1 MSAHG
6 GHKWIKFSHSIG
18 KVGKNPCNPGGNVV
32 QSTSTI
38 EYGATVPVR
47 TAARH
52 HYFWLA
58 AKVAA
63 RKKEKAMKKKLL
75 ALFLALV
82 MVGAVLPG
90 CGDGS
95 KDPGGQGNNGETG
108 EPVKGGEITV
118 GIAQDLD
125 DSLDPHQTVAAGTR
139 EVLFNIFEG
148 LVKPNSD
155 GEMIPAVAEK
165 YELSEDG
172 TTYTFTLRDGVKFH
186 NGQTVTAEDVVY
198 SINRCAAVPEG
209 QEKPLVAAF
218 SAIRSVEALNEK
230 TVTVTIAQRDL
241 EFISYMTAAI
251 IPADY
256 ADQATAPVGTGPFK
270 FVSRTPQE
278 NFIMERFEDYWGTP
292 AWLDKVTY
300 KICENADA
308 LVMNLNGS
316 SIDLCAHLT
325 AAQAAQ
331 LNSNFK
337 VLEGTM
343 NLVQAIYLNN
353 QAKPFDNQQVR
364 QALCYAI
371 DRQGIMDMVADG
383 HGTAVGSSIYPAFTK
398 YFLPEL
404 VDKYPHDVEKAKELL
419 AQAGYPDGFDMTI
432 SVPNNYQ
439 PHMDTAEVVA
449 EQLREAGI
457 NVTIQPVEWST
468 WLDTIYNG
476 RQFQATV
483 VGVDAANMTARAMLE
498 RFTSD
503 YAKNFINYNNPAYD
517 ALFQQ
522 AINATDEATQTDL
535 YKQMETMLAD
545 TAANVYI
552 QDLSDLVAMRQ
563 DLGGLKFYPIYVL
576 DLSTVYLTQQ

>member
-1 MSAHG
+1 
-6 GHKWIKFSHSIG
+6 
-18 KVGKNPCNPGGNVV
+18 
-32 QSTSTI
+32 
-38 EYGATVPVR
+38 
-47 TAARH
+47 
-52 HYFWLA
+52 
-58 AKVAA
+58 
-63 RKKEKAMKKKLL
+63 MKKKLL

-125 DSLDPHQTVAAGTR
+125 DSLDPHQTVVAGTR

-218 SAIRSVEALNEK
+218 SAVRSVEALDEK

-251 IPADY
+251 IPAGY
-256 ADQATAPVGTGPFK
+256 ADQATAPVGTGPFR
-270 FVSRTPQE
+270 FVSRIPQE

-325 AAQAAQ
+325 SAQAAQ

-353 QAKPFDNQQVR
+353 QAKPFDNQLVR

-404 VDKYPHDVEKAKELL
+404 VDKYPHSVEKAKELL
-419 AQAGYPDGFDMTI
+419 AQAGYPNGFDMTI

-457 NVTIQPVEWST
+457 RVTIQPVEWST

-503 YAKNFINYNNPAYD
+503 YAKNFINYSNPAYD

-522 AINATDEATQTDL
+522 AINATDEAAQTDL

-576 DLSTVYLTQQ
+576 DLSTVYLTQR

>member
-1 MSAHG
+1 
-6 GHKWIKFSHSIG
+6 
-18 KVGKNPCNPGGNVV
+18 
-32 QSTSTI
+32 
-38 EYGATVPVR
+38 
-47 TAARH
+47 
-52 HYFWLA
+52 
-58 AKVAA
+58 
-63 RKKEKAMKKKLL
+63 MKKKLL

-95 KDPGGQGNNGETG
+95 KDPGGQGNNGKTG

-172 TTYTFTLRDGVKFH
+172 TTYTFTLREGVKFH

-218 SAIRSVEALNEK
+218 SAVKSVEALDEK
-230 TVTVTIAQRDL
+230 TVAVTIAQRDL
-241 EFISYMTAAI
+241 EFISYMTTAI

-256 ADQATAPVGTGPFK
+256 ENQDTAPVGTGPFK
-270 FVSRTPQE
+270 FVSRTPQQD
-278 NFIMERFEDYWGTP
+278 FVMERFEDYWGAP

-308 LVMNLNGS
+308 LVMNLNGG

-325 AAQAAQ
+325 SAQASQ
-331 LNSNFK
+331 LNQNFQ

-353 QAKPFDNQQVR
+353 QAKPFDNQLVR

-404 VDKYPHDVEKAKELL
+404 VDKYPHDVAKAKELL

-503 YAKNFINYNNPAYD
+503 YGKNFINYNNPAYD
-517 ALFQQ
+517 TLFQQ
-522 AINATDEATQTDL
+522 AINAQDEATQTDL

-552 QDLSDLVAMRQ
+552 QDLCDLVAMRQ

-576 DLSTVYLTQQ
+576 DLSTVYLTQR

>member
-1 MSAHG
+1 
-6 GHKWIKFSHSIG
+6 
-18 KVGKNPCNPGGNVV
+18 
-32 QSTSTI
+32 
-38 EYGATVPVR
+38 
-47 TAARH
+47 
-52 HYFWLA
+52 
-58 AKVAA
+58 
-63 RKKEKAMKKKLL
+63 MKKKLL

-82 MVGAVLPG
+82 MVGTVLSG
-90 CGDGS
+90 CVDGS

-218 SAIRSVEALNEK
+218 SAIRSVEALDEK
-230 TVTVTIAQRDL
+230 TVAVTIAQRDL

-251 IPADY
+251 IPAGY

-278 NFIMERFEDYWGTP
+278 NFVMERFEDYWGTP

-325 AAQAAQ
+325 SAQAAQ

-353 QAKPFDNQQVR
+353 QAKPFDNQLVR

-404 VDKYPHDVEKAKELL
+404 VDKYPHNVEKAKELL
-419 AQAGYPDGFDMTI
+419 TQAGYPDGFDMTI

-522 AINATDEATQTDL
+522 AINAADEATQTDL

>member
-1 MSAHG
+1 
-6 GHKWIKFSHSIG
+6 
-18 KVGKNPCNPGGNVV
+18 
-32 QSTSTI
+32 
-38 EYGATVPVR
+38 
-47 TAARH
+47 
-52 HYFWLA
+52 
-58 AKVAA
+58 
-63 RKKEKAMKKKLL
+63 MKKKLL

-95 KDPGGQGNNGETG
+95 KDPGGQGNNGKTG

-165 YELSEDG
+165 YTLSEDG
-172 TTYTFTLRDGVKFH
+172 TTYTFTLREGVKFH

-218 SAIRSVEALNEK
+218 SAVKSVEALDEK
-230 TVTVTIAQRDL
+230 TVAVTIAQRDL

-256 ADQATAPVGTGPFK
+256 ENQDTAPVGTGPFK
-270 FVSRTPQE
+270 FVSRTPQQD
-278 NFIMERFEDYWGTP
+278 FVMERFEDYWGAP

-308 LVMNLNGS
+308 LVMNLNGG

-325 AAQAAQ
+325 SAQASQ
-331 LNSNFK
+331 LNQNFQ

-353 QAKPFDNQQVR
+353 QAKPFDNQLVR

-404 VDKYPHDVEKAKELL
+404 VDKYPHDVAKAKELL

-503 YAKNFINYNNPAYD
+503 YGKNFINYNNPAYD
-517 ALFQQ
+517 ALFQK
-522 AINATDEATQTDL
+522 AINAQDEAEQTDL

-552 QDLSDLVAMRQ
+552 QDLCDLVAMRQ

>member
-1 MSAHG
+1 
-6 GHKWIKFSHSIG
+6 
-18 KVGKNPCNPGGNVV
+18 
-32 QSTSTI
+32 
-38 EYGATVPVR
+38 
-47 TAARH
+47 
-52 HYFWLA
+52 
-58 AKVAA
+58 
-63 RKKEKAMKKKLL
+63 MKKKLL

-95 KDPGGQGNNGETG
+95 KDPGGQGNNGKTG

-165 YELSEDG
+165 YTLSEDG
-172 TTYTFTLRDGVKFH
+172 TTYTFTLREGVKFH

-218 SAIRSVEALNEK
+218 SAVKSVEALDEK
-230 TVTVTIAQRDL
+230 TVAVTIAQRDL

-256 ADQATAPVGTGPFK
+256 ENQDTAPVGTGPFK
-270 FVSRTPQE
+270 FVSRTPQQD
-278 NFIMERFEDYWGTP
+278 FVMERFEDYWGAP

-308 LVMNLNGS
+308 LVMNLNGG

-325 AAQAAQ
+325 SAQASQ
-331 LNSNFK
+331 LNQNFQ

-353 QAKPFDNQQVR
+353 QAKPFDNQLVR

-398 YFLPEL
+398 YFVPEL
-404 VDKYPHDVEKAKELL
+404 VDKYPHDVAKAKELL

-457 NVTIQPVEWST
+457 RVTIQPVEWST

-483 VGVDAANMTARAMLE
+483 VGVDASNMTARAMLE

-503 YAKNFINYNNPAYD
+503 HAKNFINYNNPAYD

-522 AINATDEATQTDL
+522 AINAQDEAGQTDL

-552 QDLSDLVAMRQ
+552 QDLCDLVAMRQ

-576 DLSTVYLTQQ
+576 DLSTVYFTQQ

>member
-1 MSAHG
+1 
-6 GHKWIKFSHSIG
+6 
-18 KVGKNPCNPGGNVV
+18 
-32 QSTSTI
+32 
-38 EYGATVPVR
+38 
-47 TAARH
+47 
-52 HYFWLA
+52 
-58 AKVAA
+58 
-63 RKKEKAMKKKLL
+63 MKKKLL

-95 KDPGGQGNNGETG
+95 KDPGGQGNNGKTG

-165 YELSEDG
+165 YTLSEDG
-172 TTYTFTLRDGVKFH
+172 TTYTFTLREGVKFH

-218 SAIRSVEALNEK
+218 SAVKSVEALDEK
-230 TVTVTIAQRDL
+230 TVAVTIAQRDL

-256 ADQATAPVGTGPFK
+256 ENQDTAPVGTGPFK
-270 FVSRTPQE
+270 FVSRTPQQD
-278 NFIMERFEDYWGTP
+278 FVMERFEDYWGAP

-308 LVMNLNGS
+308 LVMNLNGG

-325 AAQAAQ
+325 SAQASQ
-331 LNSNFK
+331 LNQNFQ

-353 QAKPFDNQQVR
+353 QAKPFDNQMVR

-383 HGTAVGSSIYPAFTK
+383 HGTAVGSSIYPAFAK

-404 VDKYPHDVEKAKELL
+404 VDKYPHDVAKAKELL

-503 YAKNFINYNNPAYD
+503 YGKNFINYNNPAYD
-517 ALFQQ
+517 TLFQQ
-522 AINATDEATQTDL
+522 AINAQDEATQTDL
-535 YKQMETMLAD
+535 YKQMESMLAD

-552 QDLSDLVAMRQ
+552 QDLCDLVAMRQ

-576 DLSTVYLTQQ
+576 DLSTVYLTQR

>member
-1 MSAHG
+1 
-6 GHKWIKFSHSIG
+6 
-18 KVGKNPCNPGGNVV
+18 
-32 QSTSTI
+32 
-38 EYGATVPVR
+38 
-47 TAARH
+47 
-52 HYFWLA
+52 
-58 AKVAA
+58 
-63 RKKEKAMKKKLL
+63 MKKKLL

-165 YELSEDG
+165 YTLSEDG
-172 TTYTFTLRDGVKFH
+172 TTYTFTLREGVKFH

-218 SAIRSVEALNEK
+218 SAVKSVEALDEK

-251 IPADY
+251 IPAGY
-256 ADQATAPVGTGPFK
+256 ADQATAPVGTGPFR
-270 FVSRTPQE
+270 FVSRPPQE
-278 NFIMERFEDYWGTP
+278 NFIMERFEDYWGAP

-308 LVMNLNGS
+308 LVMNLNGG

-325 AAQAAQ
+325 SFQTAQ
-331 LNSNFK
+331 LDSDFQI
-337 VLEGTM
+337 LEGTM
-343 NLVQAIYLNN
+343 NLVQAVYLNN
-353 QAKPFDNQQVR
+353 AVAPFDDQQVR

-371 DRQGIMDMVADG
+371 DRQTIMDMIADG
-383 HGTAVGSSIYPAFTK
+383 HGTALGSSIYPAFTK

-404 VDKYPHDVEKAKELL
+404 VQKYPYDPAKAKELL
-419 AQAGYPDGFDMTI
+419 AQAGYPNGFDMTI
-432 SVPNNYQ
+432 SVPSNYQ

-449 EQLREAGI
+449 EQLRAVGV
-457 NVTIQPVEWST
+457 NVTIQPMEWGV
-468 WLDTIYNG
+468 WHEQVYKG
-476 RQFQATV
+476 RDFQATL
-483 VGVDAANMTARAMLE
+483 VGLDASAMTARALLE

-503 YAKNFINYNNPAYD
+503 NAKNFVNYNNPDYD
-517 ALFQQ
+517 ALFTQAVNASDDAQQ
-522 AINATDEATQTDL
+522 AEV
-535 YKQMETMLAD
+535 YKQMETMLSD
-545 TAANVYI
+545 TAANLYI
-552 QDLSDLVAMRQ
+552 QDLADLVAMRQ
-563 DLGGLKFYPIYVL
+563 NLAGLEFYPIYVL
-576 DLSTVYLTQQ
+576 DLSTVHFVK

>member
-1 MSAHG
+1 
-6 GHKWIKFSHSIG
+6 
-18 KVGKNPCNPGGNVV
+18 
-32 QSTSTI
+32 
-38 EYGATVPVR
+38 
-47 TAARH
+47 
-52 HYFWLA
+52 
-58 AKVAA
+58 
-63 RKKEKAMKKKLL
+63 MKKKLL

-95 KDPGGQGNNGETG
+95 KDPGGQGNNGKTG

-165 YELSEDG
+165 YTLSEDG
-172 TTYTFTLRDGVKFH
+172 TTYTFTLREGVKFH
-186 NGQTVTAEDVVY
+186 YGQTVTAEDVVY

-218 SAIRSVEALNEK
+218 SAVKSVEALDEK
-230 TVTVTIAQRDL
+230 TVAVTIAQRDL

-256 ADQATAPVGTGPFK
+256 ENQDTAPVGTGPFR
-270 FVSRTPQE
+270 FVSRTPQQD
-278 NFIMERFEDYWGTP
+278 FVMERFEDYWGAP

-308 LVMNLNGS
+308 LVMNLNGG

-325 AAQAAQ
+325 SAQASQ
-331 LNSNFK
+331 LNQSFQ

-353 QAKPFDNQQVR
+353 QAKPFDNQMVR

-404 VDKYPHDVEKAKELL
+404 VDKYPHDVAKAKELL
-419 AQAGYPDGFDMTI
+419 TQAGYPDGFDMTI

-503 YAKNFINYNNPAYD
+503 YAKNFINYSNPAYD

-552 QDLSDLVAMRQ
+552 QDLCDLVAMRQ

-576 DLSTVYLTQQ
+576 DLSTVYLTQR

>member
-1 MSAHG
+1 
-6 GHKWIKFSHSIG
+6 
-18 KVGKNPCNPGGNVV
+18 
-32 QSTSTI
+32 
-38 EYGATVPVR
+38 
-47 TAARH
+47 
-52 HYFWLA
+52 
-58 AKVAA
+58 
-63 RKKEKAMKKKLL
+63 MKKKLL

-95 KDPGGQGNNGETG
+95 KDPGGQGNNGKTG

-165 YELSEDG
+165 YTLSEDG
-172 TTYTFTLRDGVKFH
+172 TTYTFTLREGVKFH

-218 SAIRSVEALNEK
+218 SAVKSVEALDEK
-230 TVTVTIAQRDL
+230 TVAVTIAQRDL

-256 ADQATAPVGTGPFK
+256 ENQDTAPVGTGPFK
-270 FVSRTPQE
+270 FVSRTPQQD
-278 NFIMERFEDYWGTP
+278 FVMERFEDYWGAP

-308 LVMNLNGS
+308 LVMNLNGG

-325 AAQAAQ
+325 SAQASQ
-331 LNSNFK
+331 LNQNFQ

-353 QAKPFDNQQVR
+353 QAKPFDNQLVR

-404 VDKYPHDVEKAKELL
+404 VDKYPHNVAKAKELL

-457 NVTIQPVEWST
+457 RVTIQPVEWST

-483 VGVDAANMTARAMLE
+483 VGVDASNMTARAMLE

-503 YAKNFINYNNPAYD
+503 HAKNFINYSSPAYD

-522 AINATDEATQTDL
+522 AINATDEAEQTDL

-552 QDLSDLVAMRQ
+552 QDLCDLVAMRQ

-576 DLSTVYLTQQ
+576 DLSTVYFTQQ

>member
-1 MSAHG
+1 
-6 GHKWIKFSHSIG
+6 
-18 KVGKNPCNPGGNVV
+18 
-32 QSTSTI
+32 
-38 EYGATVPVR
+38 
-47 TAARH
+47 
-52 HYFWLA
+52 
-58 AKVAA
+58 
-63 RKKEKAMKKKLL
+63 MKKKLL

-218 SAIRSVEALNEK
+218 SAVRSVEALDEK

-241 EFISYMTAAI
+241 EFISYMTVAI
-251 IPADY
+251 IPAGY
-256 ADQATAPVGTGPFK
+256 ADQATAPVGTGPFR

-325 AAQAAQ
+325 SAQAAQ

-353 QAKPFDNQQVR
+353 QAKPFDNQLVR

-383 HGTAVGSSIYPAFTK
+383 HGTAVGSSIYTAFTQ

-404 VDKYPHDVEKAKELL
+404 VDKYPHSVEKAKELL

-457 NVTIQPVEWST
+457 RVTIQPVEWST

-503 YAKNFINYNNPAYD
+503 YAKNFINYSNPAYD

-563 DLGGLKFYPIYVL
+563 NLGGLKFYPIYVL

>member
-1 MSAHG
+1 
-6 GHKWIKFSHSIG
+6 
-18 KVGKNPCNPGGNVV
+18 
-32 QSTSTI
+32 
-38 EYGATVPVR
+38 
-47 TAARH
+47 
-52 HYFWLA
+52 
-58 AKVAA
+58 
-63 RKKEKAMKKKLL
+63 MKKKLL

-95 KDPGGQGNNGETG
+95 KDPGGQGNNGKTG
-108 EPVKGGEITV
+108 EPVKGGEITI

-165 YELSEDG
+165 YTLSEDG
-172 TTYTFTLRDGVKFH
+172 TTYTFTLREGVKFH

-218 SAIRSVEALNEK
+218 SAVKSVEALDEK
-230 TVTVTIAQRDL
+230 TVAVTIAQRDL

-256 ADQATAPVGTGPFK
+256 ENQDTAPVGTGPFR
-270 FVSRTPQE
+270 FVSRTPQQD
-278 NFIMERFEDYWGTP
+278 FVMERFEDYWGAP

-308 LVMNLNGS
+308 LVMNLNGG

-325 AAQAAQ
+325 SAQASQ
-331 LNSNFK
+331 LNQNFQ

-353 QAKPFDNQQVR
+353 QAKPFDNQLVR

-404 VDKYPHDVEKAKELL
+404 VDKYPHDVAKAKELL

-503 YAKNFINYNNPAYD
+503 YGKNFINYNNPAYD
-517 ALFQQ
+517 ALFQK
-522 AINATDEATQTDL
+522 AINAQDEATQTDL

-552 QDLSDLVAMRQ
+552 QDLCDLVAMRQ

-576 DLSTVYLTQQ
+576 DLSTVYFTQQ